1 MKASRS
7 LSYLSIQKIM
17 IASYVWLRIVL
28 SYCVIGAVI
37 TTLFS
42 AYAQQED
49 LLTITLIM
57 ATSLCFGVYKAE
69 VARRRTGLDSYLK
82 KLAQHKHRDF

>member
-1 MKASRS
+1 MKTSQP
-7 LSYLSIQKIM
+7 LIYLSIQKAM
-17 IASYVWLRIVL
+17 IASYAWLRIVL

-42 AYAQQED
+42 AYAQHEN
-49 LLTITLIM
+49 LFAITLIM

-69 VARRRTGLDSYLK
+69 VARRKIGLDSYLK